1 MAMRFTTREADG
13 LRIHVMPTAKF
24 KTTTVVLD
32 VLTPLKAETATLN
45 ALIPAVLQR
54 GTRTLPSVK
63 ALTERLDDL
72 YGASLDSA
80 MFKIGERQVAQFEL
94 EVPNE
99 KFLAHA
105 PALLE
110 EGIQLMADVL
120 LDPVLDNGTFRAS
133 FVDLEKEALRKRI
146 ESLFNNKGRYA
157 SMRCLEAMCAEE
169 DFRLYSYGRIEDLPG
184 IDARRL
190 TEHYHEW
197 LATSPMDV
205 YVIGDVDA
213 LRVEALLRHMLA
225 IPERRVGTVP
235 STLVKPKASGAPR
248 EVVDRFEVNQGQLVL
263 GYRTPV
269 TFESADY
276 PRMVVYN
283 GVLGGY
289 AHSKLFV
296 NVREKASL
304 AYSAYSRF
312 ESHKGLMMIQ
322 AGINIENH
330 DQALAIINE
339 QVEAIARGEVCEDE
353 LIQTKEMLKNDYR
366 EMADSPGA
374 MAHFAYVQGIEH
386 TERPV
391 EELLAEIER
400 VGVEDL
406 KAMAALLSLDTVY
419 FLRDKEMVEATHA

>member
-1 MAMRFTTREADG
+1 MEMRFTTSEADG
-13 LRIHVMPTAKF
+13 LRIHVLPTDKF
-24 KTTTVVLD
+24 KTTTVVLN
-32 VLTPLKAETATLN
+32 VLSPLKAETVTLN
-45 ALIPAVLQR
+45 SLIPAVLQR

-99 KFLAHA
+99 KYLAHA
-105 PALLE
+105 PAILD

-120 LDPVLDNGTFRAS
+120 LDPALDSGVFRNS
-133 FVDLEKEALRKRI
+133 FVELEKEALRKRI

-157 SMRCLEAMCAEE
+157 SLRCTEAMCADE
-169 DFRLYSYGRIEDLPG
+169 DFRLFSYGRIEDLPG

-190 TEHYHEW
+190 TDHYRQW

-205 YVIGDVDA
+205 YVIGDVDPA
-213 LRVEALLRHMLA
+213 RVEALLRQRLA
-225 IPERRVGTVP
+225 FPERRLQTVPGTV
-235 STLVKPKASGAPR
+235 VKPKADTSPK
-248 EVVDRFEVNQGQLVL
+248 EVVDRFEVNQGQLVM
-263 GYRTPV
+263 GFRTPV
-269 TFESADY
+269 TFNSADY

-304 AYSAYSRF
+304 AYSAYSRY
-312 ESHKGLMMIQ
+312 ESHKGLLMIQ
-322 AGINIENH
+322 AGINIENY
-330 DQALAIINE
+330 DQAVAIIHE
-339 QVEAIARGEVCEDE
+339 QLTAIANGDVCEDE

-366 EMADSPGA
+366 EMADSPGS

-391 EELLAEIER
+391 EELLSQIEQ
-400 VGVEDL
+400 VGVDDL

-419 FLRDKEMVEATHA
+419 FLRDKETVEATHA